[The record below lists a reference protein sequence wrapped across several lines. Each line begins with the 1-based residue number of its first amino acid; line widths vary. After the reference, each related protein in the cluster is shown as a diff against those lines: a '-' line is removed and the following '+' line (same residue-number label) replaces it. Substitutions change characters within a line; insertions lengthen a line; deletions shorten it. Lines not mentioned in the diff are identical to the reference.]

1 MSGPRPS
8 KPVPSRSSEDGSGV
22 ADQVPGMPELKAMG
36 VPNDPGVEP
45 SNPAVANGEGMP
57 NCVSILIV
65 LAPHTPQAPA
75 NQETICPE
83 PPVVKKIL
91 MPPVL

>member
-1 MSGPRPS
+1 M
-8 KPVPSRSSEDGSGV
+8 
-22 ADQVPGMPELKAMG
+22 ADQVPGMPELKAKG
-36 VPNDPGVEP
+36 LLNDPCVEP
-45 SNPAVANGEGMP
+45 SNPAVANGEP

-75 NQETICPE
+75 NQDVICPE
-83 PPVVKKIL
+83 LPVVRKIL

>member
-1 MSGPRPS
+1 M
-8 KPVPSRSSEDGSGV
+8 
-22 ADQVPGMPELKAMG
+22 ADQVPGIPELKAM
-36 VPNDPGVEP
+36 VVLNAPGVEP

-65 LAPHTPQAPA
+65 LEPQTPQAPA
-75 NQETICPE
+75 NQDVICPE
-83 PPVVKKIL
+83 LPVVKKIL

>member
-1 MSGPRPS
+1 M
-8 KPVPSRSSEDGSGV
+8 
-22 ADQVPGMPELKAMG
+22 ADQVPGMPELKAMA
-36 VPNDPGVEP
+36 VPDDPGVEP

-65 LAPHTPQAPA
+65 LDPQTPQAPA
-75 NQETICPE
+75 NQDVICPE
-83 PPVVKKIL
+83 LPVVKKIL